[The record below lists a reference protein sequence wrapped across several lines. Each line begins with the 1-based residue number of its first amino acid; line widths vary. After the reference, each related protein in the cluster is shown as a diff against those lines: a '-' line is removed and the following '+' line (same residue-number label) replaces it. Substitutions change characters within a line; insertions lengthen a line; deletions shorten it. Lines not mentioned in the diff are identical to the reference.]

1 MEDLY
6 HNHKAQGEP
15 IFYYHSDHLGSASY
29 ITDDHGNET
38 QHLVYLPFL
47 SCGIFCRAGFAIPH
61 YVIIRICN
69 PEDLQY

>member
-15 IFYYHSDHLGSASY
+15 VFYYHSDHLGSASY
-29 ITDDHGNET
+29 ITDDLGNET

-47 SCGIFCRAGFAIPH
+47 SCGIFCRAGF
-61 YVIIRICN
+61 VFVVR
-69 PEDLQY
+69 DLQSRTILL